1 MVGKSIPHRILRAT
15 GYKAQLPR
23 NPACELRC
31 ESPVLAHMPHAQPVT
46 AREAT
51 RDEQG
56 LFFTLSGT
64 VRQSTVPELMGRD
77 DRGTSAH
84 DAMRQTGGIFYEKV

>member
-1 MVGKSIPHRILRAT
+1 MVGKSIPRHILCAA
-15 GYKAQLPR
+15 GYKAQPPR
-23 NPACELRC
+23 NHACELRC
-31 ESPVLAHMPHAQPVT
+31 ESPVLAHIPHAQPVT

-51 RDEQG
+51 REEQG
-56 LFFTLSGT
+56 FFILSGT

-84 DAMRQTGGIFYEKV
+84 DAMRQTGGIFL